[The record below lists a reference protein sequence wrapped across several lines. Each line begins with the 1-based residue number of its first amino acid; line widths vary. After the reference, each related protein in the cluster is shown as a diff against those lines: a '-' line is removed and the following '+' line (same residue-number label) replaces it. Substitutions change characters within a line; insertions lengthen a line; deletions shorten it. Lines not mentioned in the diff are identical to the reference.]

1 MKFMDILKEEV
12 TYPEYPEYSDMRPIT
27 DKEIKNARA
36 VYKALK
42 VGIYK
47 PYPDSNKLKYV
58 LPDFENEIIHDTTN
72 MNNAVIFL
80 KFNEVKMYII
90 TSGGDLMDA
99 RTIGP
104 EDNAVIKNIKRKII
118 SRFKQHNVMLMAY

>member
-1 MKFMDILKEEV
+1 MDILKEE
-12 TYPEYPEYSDMRPIT
+12 SDMRPIT
-27 DKEIKNARA
+27 DKEKKNARA
-36 VYKALK
+36 VYKALQ

-47 PYPDSNKLKYV
+47 PYPDSNKVKYV
-58 LPDFENEIIHDTTN
+58 LPDFENAIIHDVTN